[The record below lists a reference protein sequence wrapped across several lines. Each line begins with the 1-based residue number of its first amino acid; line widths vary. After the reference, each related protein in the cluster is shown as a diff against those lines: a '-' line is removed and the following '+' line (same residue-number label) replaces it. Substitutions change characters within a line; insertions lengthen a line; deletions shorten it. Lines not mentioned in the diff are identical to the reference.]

1 MTCETQQEVAG
12 SNRIYGIIDLLVIGE
27 DGIPHLFDYKTS
39 TKTFN

>member
-12 SNRIYGIIDLLVIGE
+12 SNRIYGIIDLLVVGE
-27 DGIPHLFDYKTS
+27 DGIPHLLDYKTS